1 VLFHGSDY
9 SGVFIV
15 EQRYYSMNAFEI
27 FVRRDGAQ
35 GTLEKKGDSG
45 LFKVSSLSPVGW
57 GCCVVKADPFRRR
70 LPEGSTA
77 LTSRRMSG

>member
-15 EQRYYSMNAFEI
+15 EQRYYSVNAFEI
-27 FVRRDGAQ
+27 LLRRDGAQ
-35 GTLEKKGDSG
+35 GALEKKGDSG
-45 LFKVSSLSPVGW
+45 LFNVSSLIPVGW
-57 GCCVVKADPFRRR
+57 GCCAVKADPLRRR

-77 LTSRRMSG
+77 LTSKRMLG

>member
-15 EQRYYSMNAFEI
+15 EQRYYSVNAFEI
-27 FVRRDGAQ
+27 FVRCDGAQ
-35 GTLEKKGDSG
+35 GALEKKDSG

-57 GCCVVKADPFRRR
+57 
-70 LPEGSTA
+70 ES
-77 LTSRRMSG
+77 SRKKGANNIFLATRE